1 MKKITFSLDERAV
14 AMLKLAENDY
24 LDGCQGYMASSLTR
38 SAIVRAALD
47 EFMVLDPYTREQAIK
62 TVLRRRWR

>member
-1 MKKITFSLDERAV
+1 MKKTTFTLDDRAE
-14 AMLKLAENDY
+14 AMLGLAERDY
-24 LDGCQGYMASSLTR
+24 KDRCDGYMASSLTK
-38 SAIVRAALD
+38 SAIIRAALD